1 MMIFCMEHSQD
12 SAFLHCNVSDIMDDL
27 VFPDADSESGDQH
40 IVTLHS
46 RLHLSGSKH
55 IRFEGLGW
63 LAT

>member
-1 MMIFCMEHSQD
+1 MEHSQD

-40 IVTLHS
+40 IVILHS
-46 RLHLSGSKH
+46 RLHLSRSKH